1 MEWKKSAPY
10 TKLYLTALLE
20 YKNELF
26 LYIRDYYR
34 AFMKGMDVNP
44 AWIDI
49 EIPESVAL
57 HGAVLNSNI
66 IDALK
71 DVGLT
76 VSVDDFGVGY
86 ASFKNLLNIRFDRIN
101 LSKELVD
108 ILLTH
113 KNGKVIVGGIIS
125 MAQGLLLKVN
135 AEGVETKE
143 QLDCLVELG
152 CDHIQGF
159 YFGQPVPAERF
170 EENWLK

>member
-1 MEWKKSAPY
+1 
-10 TKLYLTALLE
+10 LE
-20 YKNELF
+20 EEYFTDTL
-26 LYIRDYYR
+26 LYI
-34 AFMKGMDVNP
+34 MKGMDVNP

-49 EIPESVAL
+49 EMSESVAL
-57 HGAVLNSNI
+57 HGAVLHSNI

-71 DVGLT
+71 DAGLT

-108 ILLTH
+108 IMLTQ

-125 MAQGLLLKVN
+125 LAQGLSLKVN